1 MMSNSDK
8 DLNGLDLASL
18 SEIDLRNLLGP
29 IAELRKLLA
38 LLQTNDQ
45 LKPLLLQSIIEAARH
60 HDGFGDDEG
69 ACKAWREQRWG
80 DRVEEAFLDRRRE
93 LDQVSFW
100 MAIFSTKGMAME
112 TFYQLCNEETSFD
125 DLALTNR
132 KIKCHRAIR
141 YGKLTPALEKRLR
154 GAGTSKPQMPVRN
167 NNGFLITQ
175 VVEQLP
181 AQLDDTLSQQLLA
194 ELEQNWANREL
205 NLRLDDLDLPH
216 LSIASPVNTT
226 P

>member
-1 MMSNSDK
+1 MSSSDK
-8 DLNGLDLASL
+8 DLNRLDLASL
-18 SEIDLRNLLGP
+18 SDNQLTNLLGP
-29 IAELRKLLA
+29 IAEPLQLLV
-38 LLQTNDQ
+38 LLQTNNQ

-60 HDGFGDDEG
+60 HDGFGDDEV
-69 ACKAWREQRWG
+69 ACKAWRQQRWG

-100 MAIFSTKGMAME
+100 MATFSTKGLALE
-112 TFYQLCNEETSFD
+112 TFYQLCNQETSFE

-132 KIKCHRAIR
+132 TIKCHRAIR
-141 YGKLTPALEKRLR
+141 YCKLTPALEKRLR
-154 GAGTSKPQMPVRN
+154 RAGTSKPQQPIRN

-181 AQLDDTLSQQLLA
+181 AQLDDTLTQQLLG

-205 NLRLDDLDLPH
+205 NLRLDDLDLPP

>member
-1 MMSNSDK
+1 MTNSDK
-8 DLNGLDLASL
+8 DLSKLNLNSL
-18 SEIDLRNLLGP
+18 SEIDLSNLLGP
-29 IAELRKLLA
+29 IAEPLRLLA

-45 LKPLLLQSIIEAARH
+45 LKPLLLQSIIEEARH
-60 HDGFGDDEG
+60 NDGFGDDES
-69 ACKAWREQRWG
+69 ACISWRKKRWG
-80 DRVEEAFLDRRRE
+80 ERVEEAFLDRRRE

-100 MAIFSTKGMAME
+100 MATFSAKGMAME
-112 TFYQLCNEETSFD
+112 IFYQLCNQETSFD
-125 DLALTNR
+125 ELALTNR
-132 KIKCHRAIR
+132 TIKCHRAIR

-154 GAGTSKPQMPVRN
+154 GAGTSKPQMPIRN
-167 NNGFLITQ
+167 NKGFLITQ

-216 LSIASPVNTT
+216 FSIASPVNTT